1 MERKVIKIDITLT
14 DKMFMAD
21 VLAVM
26 VIMILLLIVKYVIYS
41 IIDLFNWIKEK
52 MKKGD

>member
-14 DKMFMAD
+14 DKIFMAD

-26 VIMILLLIVKYVIYS
+26 AIMLLLIVIYVIYS

-52 MKKGD
+52 IKKGD

>member
-1 MERKVIKIDITLT
+1 MERRVIKIDITLT
-14 DKMFMAD
+14 DKIFMAD

-26 VIMILLLIVKYVIYS
+26 AIMLLLIVIYVIYS